1 MKHLTHWILA
11 LATLV
16 TVASFTGAWSAPQDP
31 TGKPA
36 KKLDRPQ
43 GAKKPGQQGRAEK
56 QNSIKKVLPTL
67 KTSLVEAIALAEKES
82 SGKAYSASVEVREGK
97 PMIQVSLFAND
108 KHTMT
113 SVDPETKKVTI
124 LGKPAEGPGGGEGA
138 GGGAGSGDGE
148 GEGEEGG

>member
-16 TVASFTGAWSAPQDP
+16 TVASFTGAWSSPQDP
-31 TGKPA
+31 TAKPA
-36 KKLDRPQ
+36 KKLERPQ
-43 GAKKPGQQGRAEK
+43 GPGGKKQPGQQGRAEK

-67 KTSLVEAIALAEKES
+67 KTSLVEAIGLAEKES
-82 SGKAYSASVEVREGK
+82 TGKAYSASVEVREGK
-97 PMIQVSLFAND
+97 PKTQDSLFEND

-113 SVDPETKKVTI
+113 SDDPETKKVTI
-124 LGKPAEGPGGGEGA
+124 LGKPAEGPGGEGA
-138 GGGAGSGDGE
+138 GGGQGE